1 MWILFLRCS
10 NYNTN
15 FCFQSYPILGHWYF
29 LRVADEV
36 GLAEKC
42 RGFDNSQNPTDAFLT
57 LYSEKE
63 GTTVRA
69 LVDALRKCELT
80 HFASQIEMKFAA
92 DMDESMV

>member
-1 MWILFLRCS
+1 MEGRRFIANFLNDKDS
-10 NYNTN
+10 
-15 FCFQSYPILGHWYF
+15 FGHWYF

-36 GLAEKC
+36 GLSEKC
-42 RGFDNSQNPTDAFLT
+42 RGFDNLQNPTDAFLT

-63 GTTVRA
+63 GATVRA

-92 DMDESMV
+92 DMNESMV

>member
-1 MWILFLRCS
+1 MWILFLGCS
-10 NYNTN
+10 YYNTN

-36 GLAEKC
+36 GLADKC

-80 HFASQIEMKFAA
+80 HFARQIEMKFAA
-92 DMDESMV
+92 DMVESMV